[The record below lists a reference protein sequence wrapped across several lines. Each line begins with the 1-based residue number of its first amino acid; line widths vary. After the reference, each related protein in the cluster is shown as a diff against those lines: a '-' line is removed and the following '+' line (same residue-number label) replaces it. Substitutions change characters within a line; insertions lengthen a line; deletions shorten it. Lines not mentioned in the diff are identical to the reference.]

1 MVIFLYYNDNN
12 RTQQTASGQQGR
24 KGNKMS
30 TPIIRTTEDDIR
42 KITREFTFD
51 NTNGIFFIY
60 IDMLTDEEQM
70 DLLNLFIEHDCEQI
84 DSNIFYGFDDEYIIL
99 DK

>member
-1 MVIFLYYNDNN
+1 
-12 RTQQTASGQQGR
+12 
-24 KGNKMS
+24 MS

-70 DLLNLFIEHDCEQI
+70 ALLNLFIDNDCEQI

>member
-1 MVIFLYYNDNN
+1 
-12 RTQQTASGQQGR
+12 
-24 KGNKMS
+24 MS

-42 KITREFTFD
+42 KITREFTLD
-51 NTNGIFFIY
+51 NSNGIFFIY

-70 DLLNLFIEHDCEQI
+70 ALLNLLIEHECEQI
-84 DSNIFYGFDDEYIIL
+84 DNNIFYGFDDEYIIL